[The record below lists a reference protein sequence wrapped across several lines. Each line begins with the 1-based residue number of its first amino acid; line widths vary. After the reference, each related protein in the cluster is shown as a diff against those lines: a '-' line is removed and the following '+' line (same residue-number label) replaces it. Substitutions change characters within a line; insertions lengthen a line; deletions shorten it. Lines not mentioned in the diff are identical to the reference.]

1 MSSTSSLITSIDHIM
16 IRVDDAVYEQVFALF
31 TDTFELPISWDV
43 QNYYPPFKAG
53 GIVAGNISMEIF
65 RSGEQPLYPARAQIY
80 GIALEATPLAECL
93 QELTRRGIPHL
104 PPYAIPQ
111 GYLSNRGEHYTLI
124 YVGELLGSD
133 LTQFF
138 SAEQIGLGAIDSLI
152 FDRVCPNGT
161 VFLCE
166 YNPSFWSIPQERA
179 KKKAQLQEKH
189 GGSLGLVEVR
199 ELIVGV
205 TDLEKSRGQ
214 WQRLF
219 APLVPTGEDEWQ
231 FKEGPALRLVP
242 HERDEV
248 VAMTWKV
255 GSLERAQALLQ
266 ARGMIGEATAQQ
278 IVIAPETTYGLKIHL
293 VE

>member
-1 MSSTSSLITSIDHIM
+1 MPSTSSLITSIDHIM
-16 IRVDDAVYEQVFALF
+16 IRVDDAIYEQVFALF
-31 TDTFELPISWDV
+31 TDTLQLPISWDV

-65 RSGEQPLYPARAQIY
+65 RSGEQPLYPAQAQIY
-80 GIALEATPLAECL
+80 GIALEATPLPACL

-124 YVGELLGSD
+124 YVGEVLGSD
-133 LTQFF
+133 LSRFF
-138 SAEQIGLGAIDSLI
+138 FEEQIGLGAIDSLI
-152 FDRVCPNGT
+152 FDQVFPNGT

-166 YNPSFWSIPQERA
+166 YNPSFWSIPQKRA
-179 KKKAQLQEKH
+179 EKRAQLQEKH
-189 GGSLGLVEVR
+189 GGSLGLEEVR

-205 TDLEKSRGQ
+205 TDLEKARAQ

-219 APLVPTGEDEWQ
+219 APLVPVGEGEWQ
-231 FKEGPALRLVP
+231 FKEGPALRLVL
-242 HERDEV
+242 HERDEI

-255 GSLERAQALLQ
+255 RSLEQARASLQ
-266 ARGMIGEATAQQ
+266 AKGMPGEATAQQ
-278 IVIAPETTYGLKIHL
+278 ITIAPETTYGLGIRL